1 MFAPSEEDEEDEDE
15 EEVRL
20 AVERGIRDA
29 ARYEL
34 DHAGTAAHENKLGM
48 FGRIIPGT
56 QHENFHCTRH
66 SRFRAIMGY
75 SRNRKVSTSCDY
87 NVFSIMGY
95 SRNRAVS
102 TPYFHVCVVST
113 PYSDNRVIFCGF

>member
-34 DHAGTAAHENKLGM
+34 DHVGTAAHENKLGM

-75 SRNRKVSTSCDY
+75 SRNR
-87 NVFSIMGY
+87 
-95 SRNRAVS
+95 AVS

>member
-34 DHAGTAAHENKLGM
+34 NHAGTGAHENELGM
-48 FGRIIPGT
+48 FDRIIPGT
-56 QHENFHCTRH
+56 QHENFHGTQH
-66 SRFRAIMGY
+66 SRARAIME
-75 SRNRKVSTSCDY
+75 
-87 NVFSIMGY
+87 Y

-102 TPYFHVCVVST
+102 TPYSHVCVVST
-113 PYSDNRVIFCGF
+113 PYSDNRVIFGGF